1 MSRNR
6 GIRGKKK
13 YDKYDNYNAIEVPF
27 TDAIPSDYKG
37 IMGVPVTFLDKYN
50 PKQFEILGNSNVTGE
65 REHLM
70 NNVKSASNC
79 TYINGT
85 PQYARILIRLKK
97 TK

>member
-1 MSRNR
+1 MPPMNLEKSYVKPPVAVPSR
-6 GIRGKKK
+6 
-13 YDKYDNYNAIEVPF
+13 A
-27 TDAIPSDYKG
+27 DAIPSDYKG

-79 TYINGT
+79 TYINGK